1 MRQTSGSGV
10 CHLAKSI
17 ELDLMTRETALQK
30 AHIPAL
36 ADLASC
42 ALTTRSVNS
51 SEWIEQL
58 PRTKCNREAKERYIM
73 RFLANKLVCPM
84 TVMNGFVSQL
94 LGQLSERG
102 ETVVLMLDQS
112 KIADGFECLMVSAR
126 FAERALPIAWRV
138 LETKGPIGF
147 EVQETLLNSVLGML
161 PPEFSVL
168 LSADRFYGT
177 SALIEWCQKHD
188 WQYRIRLK
196 GNLTLQHEGGELTT
210 GEAASLEMNGLKD
223 AQLGRVTTHIGIIH
237 EAEHPEPWIIAMDSN
252 PTKART
258 LDYGM
263 RWGIEALFSDLKS
276 RGFGITQTH
285 LKQPDRIERLLLVL
299 AVATYWAVSTALVI
313 QSESQKHSPKKHDAA

>member
-10 CHLAKSI
+10 SHLAKSI
-17 ELDLMTRETALQK
+17 ELDLRKRETGLQK

-51 SEWIEQL
+51 SEWIVQL
-58 PRTKCNREAKERYIM
+58 PRTNCNREAKERYIM
-73 RFLANKLVCPM
+73 RFLANKLVYPHK
-84 TVMNGFVSQL
+84 VIAGFVPQL
-94 LGQLSERG
+94 LGQLSEHG

-126 FAERALPIAWRV
+126 FAERALPVAWRV
-138 LETKGPIGF
+138 VETKGPIGF
-147 EVQETLLNSVLGML
+147 EVQEELLNAVLAML
-161 PPEFSVL
+161 PREFSVL

-177 SALIEWCQKHD
+177 SALIDWCQKHE

-210 GEAASLEMNGLKD
+210 GEAVSLGMNALKD
-223 AQLGRVTTHIGIIH
+223 AQLGQVTTPIGIIH
-237 EAEHPEPWIIAMDSN
+237 EADDPEAWIIAMDCE
-252 PTKART
+252 PTKGRT

-285 LKQPDRIERLLLVL
+285 LKQADRIERLLLVL

-313 QSESQKHSPKKHDAA
+313 RNKPKKHSPKKLDAA

>member
-1 MRQTSGSGV
+1 MRQTSGSGI

-17 ELDLMTRETALQK
+17 ESDLKKRETGLQK

-51 SEWIEQL
+51 SEWIVQL
-58 PRTKCNREAKERYIM
+58 PRTQCKAEAKERYIM
-73 RFLANKLVCPM
+73 RFLANKLVYPM
-84 TVMNGFVSQL
+84 NVMSGFVPQL
-94 LGQLSERG
+94 LGQLSQHG

-112 KIADGFECLMVSAR
+112 KIADGFECLMLSAR
-126 FAERALPIAWRV
+126 FAERALPVAWRV
-138 LETKGPIGF
+138 VETKGAIGF
-147 EVQETLLNSVLGML
+147 EVQETLLNSVLAML
-161 PPEFSVL
+161 PSELSVL
-168 LSADRFYGT
+168 LAADRFYGT

-210 GEAASLEMNGLKD
+210 GEAARLGMNALKD

-263 RWGIEALFSDLKS
+263 RWGIEAFFSDLKS
-276 RGFGITQTH
+276 RGFGVSQTH
-285 LKQPDRIERLLLVL
+285 LKQPDRIERLLLVV

-313 QSESQKHSPKKHDAA
+313 RNESKKHSPKKLDAA